1 MIELFWIDDMKKIWD
16 GVIGTS
22 ATDYSSISFS
32 ILPCINVMLVQNNTI
47 LKEM

>member
-22 ATDYSSISFS
+22 ATVVLAFLY
-32 ILPCINVMLVQNNTI
+32 CCA
-47 LKEM
+47 